1 MALGVASV
9 EDPLKKANT
18 STTKRRSHCPV
29 SKLRWKIWT
38 GMKGTV
44 RSLESAGKPGKGK
57 AQGSSL
63 AARVAAATQQ
73 RQKLEA
79 ILQQDRENLIM
90 EQSQHAG
97 APHAELRESQLQDT
111 HGTWE
116 ASRLRVRVTSLAAEN
131 DALRLHVRQLL
142 QEISSQQASS
152 EAQHSVASKKSQLVE
167 SEAAGRVAELEEQMD
182 RQRRALSELAV
193 AAEDLASENVG
204 LSTELVQLRTDK
216 QTNSK
221 ALTELQSRTQTLQ
234 ELYMRD
240 LDAAARSP
248 GTPTVREVQQ
258 QQALA
263 ALATPTLLAVSQPDQ
278 EPVGVGQWSL
288 GPSGLGHST
297 QPSPG
302 ASNHNLVYQ
311 EREAL
316 QHSCSQLQAQVSKL
330 EGRLSQVQIEKD
342 EVSQQC
348 AAERR
353 RAVAAESQGQQR
365 LVGALRRLDYL
376 AAQHKEAEAVLQQRD
391 RYITRLEGRLLANRR
406 AAAANRSSNARHAAS
421 GQQQSGAMQCSP
433 PEHEA
438 NGAADLEQPDD
449 SQQPGSVHFY
459 RRDPSLQNLQSGP
472 AEDAMQG
479 NGHPPG
485 LQAGF
490 SPSPAA
496 GTIFRSAHISSLR
509 PAAANMVAPAHH
521 QPAAAHAE
529 RHEDLMLPS
538 AGIADA
544 RSQDKANLEQP
555 QQPTRLMQYGSIGAA
570 ADVHEPQGST
580 ADMSGDMGLNGP
592 SQQAS
597 QTCASAAQQSPILA
611 GRTEASPLHGSLT
624 NSSSTPQ
631 MVHDLGDL
639 HALAASRAQNAT
651 AHGQAISAST
661 PKDCKGSQSGS
672 GGRWGLVSPGSVGAG
687 ISWAGTPIRAQP
699 SIRDSN
705 ASADGPQ
712 SSGSSR
718 SLSIDDLERRIE
730 ALNSTLQLHVGQ
742 RAPLAGLQSPATP
755 TGPLQP
761 VDAPA

>member
-1 MALGVASV
+1 M
-9 EDPLKKANT
+9 
-18 STTKRRSHCPV
+18 
-29 SKLRWKIWT
+29 
-38 GMKGTV
+38 
-44 RSLESAGKPGKGK
+44 
-57 AQGSSL
+57 Q
-63 AARVAAATQQ
+63 
-73 RQKLEA
+73 
-79 ILQQDRENLIM
+79 
-90 EQSQHAG
+90 
-97 APHAELRESQLQDT
+97 

-406 AAAANRSSNARHAAS
+406 AAAANR
-421 GQQQSGAMQCSP
+421 
-433 PEHEA
+433 
-438 NGAADLEQPDD
+438 
-449 SQQPGSVHFY
+449 
-459 RRDPSLQNLQSGP
+459 
-472 AEDAMQG
+472 
-479 NGHPPG
+479 
-485 LQAGF
+485 
-490 SPSPAA
+490 
-496 GTIFRSAHISSLR
+496 
-509 PAAANMVAPAHH
+509 
-521 QPAAAHAE
+521 
-529 RHEDLMLPS
+529 
-538 AGIADA
+538 
-544 RSQDKANLEQP
+544 
-555 QQPTRLMQYGSIGAA
+555 
-570 ADVHEPQGST
+570 
-580 ADMSGDMGLNGP
+580 
-592 SQQAS
+592 
-597 QTCASAAQQSPILA
+597 
-611 GRTEASPLHGSLT
+611 TEASPLHGSLT

-651 AHGQAISAST
+651 AHGQAIS
-661 PKDCKGSQSGS
+661 
-672 GGRWGLVSPGSVGAG
+672 
-687 ISWAGTPIRAQP
+687 GTPIRAQP